1 MDLRKPPFPR
11 IIDISHLIRTLGTK
25 VNLSMNL
32 MILIEIFGVSGI
44 GVLIVTGVSDL
55 LGVVEAGF
63 WEVLLDKKGGFLV
76 ECVEKIKKTNLF
88 CKNHY
93 K

>member
-11 IIDISHLIRTLGTK
+11 IIDISHLVRTLGTK

-63 WEVLLDKKGGFLV
+63 
-76 ECVEKIKKTNLF
+76 
-88 CKNHY
+88 
-93 K
+93 